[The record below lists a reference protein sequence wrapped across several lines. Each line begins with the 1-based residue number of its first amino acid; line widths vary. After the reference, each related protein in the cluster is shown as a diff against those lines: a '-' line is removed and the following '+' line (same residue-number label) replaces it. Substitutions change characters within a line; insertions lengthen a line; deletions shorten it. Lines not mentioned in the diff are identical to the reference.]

1 MYIEKIKAMR
11 INAKNRESIM
21 IAGLGIEEGNEFS
34 YLKAAVCEEGGG
46 MMNDLKNR
54 LSKSRGAFVA
64 IKRI

>member
-1 MYIEKIKAMR
+1 
-11 INAKNRESIM
+11 M

-34 YLKAAVCEEGGG
+34 YLEAAVCEEGGG